1 MVDFGF
7 ELLEL
12 LIDNDQIVVAFELD
26 GSDLFFV
33 LILQGNVLRLFL
45 EELLLEFVSLFLN
58 DLETFLGLLA
68 KGFHL

>member
-1 MVDFGF
+1 LVDFGF